1 MTTFTAPWLGHQAC
15 TTDCEPTP
23 VFRSEGGTKHSVRVY
38 QQTLADYRSERILS
52 LKDGQPCSALVLL
65 SHLCQ
70 LAQTVAGEGY
80 HLVLHDQLTFGRQSS
95 PPCSFNYTVP

>member
-23 VFRSEGGTKHSVRVY
+23 VFRSEDGTDYSVGVY

-52 LKDGQPCSALVLL
+52 LKDGQPCSALLL
-65 SHLCQ
+65 RSHLRK
-70 LAQTVAGEGY
+70 LA
-80 HLVLHDQLTFGRQSS
+80 
-95 PPCSFNYTVP
+95 